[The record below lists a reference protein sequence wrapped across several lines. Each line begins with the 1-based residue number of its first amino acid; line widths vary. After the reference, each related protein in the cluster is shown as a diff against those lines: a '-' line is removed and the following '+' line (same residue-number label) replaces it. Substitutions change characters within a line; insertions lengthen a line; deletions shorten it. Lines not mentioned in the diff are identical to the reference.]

1 MMHTVHDVIH
11 ATESVSQQVTDASS
25 YDDGPQLSPKQQAES
40 IAAKTRVLDILSRS
54 IKDVESALNPV
65 NRVCVDEQPGVV
77 AMDVQPDGNQPPGD
91 VLRQCMYGK
100 DSGLGKH
107 IPSLQKM
114 AEDMGPTIDT
124 FRMILDKPYLKNYN
138 AMINSTPVVGLKGD
152 NVMYTEV
159 KTGGVRG
166 VETVWSIFG
175 RIPDG
180 VVIDATTA
188 IHFFPYKGDF
198 CMSVGT
204 AIYRKRHRDDRD
216 QKVNL
221 AIDDWPRLYQ
231 DDWEKVGD
239 KCLPTAKALS
249 VLPFVRLTGK
259 GTQFNLVVLDDAGRL
274 LSLDGDLRYGS
285 NFYKELKNNTENN
298 TAARNLKINRATYWN
313 GNIVVLDD
321 KSNTWNLN
329 ADFDAHTFTAGDQ
342 MPVDPLLEFTA
353 TDISPVGVKA
363 DGWVY
368 RRRLGT
374 VNDSSDEPDKKTGW
388 GKLIQQNSVAHLGV
402 ASPGVMLSLEALT
415 RSLRDRYLSAQSSIY
430 PVLNKMDAF
439 AMNQEF
445 LLQTQLEAVTE
456 YQNNKDNASKQNTAI
471 KEAKK
476 LVKHTKVWSS
486 IMRSQ
491 LEHGKK
497 TVSLMGEELPS
508 VQSQIDQQLIV
519 LKDKLVS
526 LEAQIKAKSTID
538 TSSWVSISSVLLGI
552 GLAILGAAT
561 DAGAMSLDSVG
572 GALFVGGLVATFD
585 AGTQLSKHAGLITD
599 LERQLQGVSEA
610 ISQVKDV
617 VNKSGDLE
625 NMYGSLNGFW
635 SRISNAAESLKDMN
649 QATALQIGEGLVGDS
664 RSIEESFSV
673 AQNMKNVC
681 TLYLAVLNRNGISL
695 TDEDDD
701 EDDKDEE

>member
-1 MMHTVHDVIH
+1 MHTVHDVIRG
-11 ATESVSQQVTDASS
+11 TESVSQQVPDARSD
-25 YDDGPQLSPKQQAES
+25 DDGPQLSPEQQAES

-54 IKDVESALNPV
+54 IKDVESALNPA
-65 NRVCVDEQPGVV
+65 NRVGVDEQPGVV
-77 AMDVQPDGNQPPGD
+77 ALDVQPNGNQPPGG
-91 VLRQCMYGK
+91 VLRQGMYGK

-124 FRMILDKPYLKNYN
+124 FRMILDKPYLRNYN
-138 AMINSTPVVGLKGD
+138 AMVNSIPVVGLKGD

-166 VETVWSIFG
+166 VETAWSIFG

-188 IHFFPYKGDF
+188 VHFFPYKGDF

-204 AIYRKRHRDDRD
+204 AVYRKRHRDDKD
-216 QKVNL
+216 PTVNL

-231 DDWEKVGD
+231 DDWEKVGG
-239 KCLPTAKALS
+239 KCLPTARALS

-259 GTQFNLVVLDDAGRL
+259 YIQFHLVVLDDNGRL
-274 LSLDGDLRYGS
+274 LSLDGDLGYGS

-298 TAARNLKINRATYWN
+298 TAARNLKIDRAAYWN

-342 MPVDPLLEFTA
+342 MPVDLLLELTA
-353 TDISPVGVKA
+353 TDIGPVGVRT

-368 RRRLGT
+368 RRRPLT
-374 VNDSSDEPDKKTGW
+374 VNDSSDEPDKKTSW
-388 GKLIQQNSVAHLGV
+388 GKWIPQNGVANLGV

-430 PVLNKMDAF
+430 PVLNKMRTF
-439 AMNQEF
+439 AANQEF
-445 LLQTQLEAVTE
+445 LLQTQLKAVTE
-456 YQNNKDNASKQNTAI
+456 YQNDEDNVSKQNTAI

-476 LVKHTKVWSS
+476 LVRHSKVWSS

-497 TVSLMGEELPS
+497 TVNLMGEKLPS
-508 VQSQIDQQLIV
+508 VRSQMDQQLIV

-526 LEAQIKAKSTID
+526 LEAQIKAESKID
-538 TSSWVSISSVLLGI
+538 TSFWVPISTMLLGI
-552 GLAILGAAT
+552 GLTILGTAT
-561 DAGAMSLDSVG
+561 DVGVMSLDSVG
-572 GALFVGGLVATFD
+572 GTLFVGGLVATCD
-585 AGTQLSKHAGLITD
+585 AGTQLSKHAGLFTN

-610 ISQVKDV
+610 ISQIKDV
-617 VNKSGDLE
+617 ADKSGDLE
-625 NMYGSLNGFW
+625 KMYGSLDGFW
-635 SRISNAAESLKDMN
+635 GRISNAAESLKDMN
-649 QATALQIGEGLVGDS
+649 QDTALQIGEGILGDS
-664 RSIEESFSV
+664 NSIEESFGV

-681 TLYLAVLNRNGISL
+681 TLYLAVLSRNGISF
-695 TDEDDD
+695 TDDDDDDDD
-701 EDDKDEE
+701 E

>member
-1 MMHTVHDVIH
+1 MHTVLDVIH
-11 ATESVSQQVTDASS
+11 ATESVSQQVTDTRSN
-25 YDDGPQLSPKQQAES
+25 DDGPQLSPAQQAES
-40 IAAKTRVLDILSRS
+40 IAAKTRVLNILSRS

-65 NRVCVDEQPGVV
+65 NGVGVDEQPGVV

-91 VLRQCMYGK
+91 VLRQ
-100 DSGLGKH
+100 GLGKH

-138 AMINSTPVVGLKGD
+138 AMVNSIPVVGLKGD
-152 NVMYTEV
+152 NVVYTGV

-166 VETVWSIFG
+166 VEAVWSIFG

-180 VVIDATTA
+180 VVIGAATA

-204 AIYRKRHRDDRD
+204 AVYRKRHRDDRD
-216 QKVNL
+216 PKVNS

-249 VLPFVRLTGK
+249 ILPFVHLTGK
-259 GTQFNLVVLDDAGRL
+259 YIQFHLVVLGDDGRL
-274 LSLDGDLRYGS
+274 LSLDGDLGYGS

-298 TAARNLKINRATYWN
+298 TAARNLKIDRATYWN
-313 GNIVVLDD
+313 GHIVVLDD

-342 MPVDPLLEFTA
+342 MPVDLLLKLTA
-353 TDISPVGVKA
+353 ADIGPVGVRA

-368 RRRLGT
+368 RRRLLT
-374 VNDSSDEPDKKTGW
+374 VNGSSDEPDKKISW
-388 GKLIQQNSVAHLGV
+388 EKWIPQNGVTNLGV

-430 PVLNKMDAF
+430 PVLNKMHAF
-439 AMNQEF
+439 AANQEF
-445 LLQTQLEAVTE
+445 ILQTQLEAATE
-456 YQNNKDNASKQNTAI
+456 YQNNEDNASKQSSAI

-476 LVKHTKVWSS
+476 LVRHTKFWSS
-486 IMRSQ
+486 IMRGQ

-497 TVSLMGEELPS
+497 AVNLMGEKLPS
-508 VQSQIDQQLIV
+508 VQSQMDQQLIV

-526 LEAQIKAKSTID
+526 LEAEIKAKSKID
-538 TSSWVSISSVLLGI
+538 TSFWVSISSMLLGI
-552 GLAILGAAT
+552 GLTILGAAT
-561 DAGAMSLDSVG
+561 DVRVMSLDSVG
-572 GALFVGGLVATFD
+572 GALFVGSLVATCD
-585 AGTQLSKHAGLITD
+585 AGTQLSKHSDLITD
-599 LERQLQGVSEA
+599 FERQLQGVNEA
-610 ISQVKDV
+610 ISQIKDV
-617 VNKSGDLE
+617 ADKSGDLE
-625 NMYGSLNGFW
+625 NMYGSLDGFW
-635 SRISNAAESLKDMN
+635 GRISNAAESLKDIN
-649 QATALQIGEGLVGDS
+649 QDTALQIGGGMLEDYN
-664 RSIEESFSV
+664 SIEESFGV
-673 AQNMKNVC
+673 ARNMKNVC

-695 TDEDDD
+695 KDDDDD
-701 EDDKDEE
+701 EGDE